1 MNKVIFVD
9 LKQDQMKL
17 IYTFLLSMIVT
28 MGFGQDKINW
38 LSWEDAM
45 KASEKQPKKI
55 YIDLYTDW
63 CGWCKKMDASTFVDP
78 EVVKYM
84 NENFHAIK
92 FNAEQKEDIVFND
105 HTFSYSG
112 TSGRRGVHQLAY
124 SLLNGRLGYPSFVI
138 LDEEKARILISPGF
152 KDAKGVM
159 MELVFA
165 KEEKYKTISWETFK
179 AQNAPPRPPAPTPAG
194 TSTKTK
200 TAKPSATNTNVVKTT
215 NKAEVNQKQKMK
227 EEALKKNQK
236 VEPGKEVVVD
246 KKVEKV
252 KEKKEK
258 KSKAAKLKENKVKAD
273 KAKTNVESTP
283 KADTPL
289 QEEVIKV
296 AQEMPRFPG
305 CEEIGVAGQDLT
317 KCSHEKMFMFIQ
329 ENLKYP
335 KDARKNEITGTAIV
349 QFVVG
354 KNGKI
359 RDANLLRDVGGGC
372 GQAAL
377 DMVNSMP
384 NWVPGKQ
391 DGKTVAVQ
399 YSLPVKFKL

>member
-1 MNKVIFVD
+1 
-9 LKQDQMKL
+9 MKL
-17 IYTFLLSMIVT
+17 IYTFFLATLVT
-28 MGFGQDKINW
+28 VGFSQDKINW
-38 LSWEDAM
+38 LSWEEAM
-45 KASEKQPKKI
+45 QAADKQPKKI

-112 TSGRRGVHQLAY
+112 SSGRRGVHQLAY

-179 AQNAPPRPPAPTPAG
+179 AQNTPPRPPAPTPAG
-194 TSTKTK
+194 AVNQAKTPSPTATKSK
-200 TAKPSATNTNVVKTT
+200 VVNKTT
-215 NKAEVNQKQKMK
+215 NATKTVPNKNVNKVENEKEKMK
-227 EEALKKNQK
+227 EESLRNGQATVTKEASMEQANVKDRKVLKSKIT
-236 VEPGKEVVVD
+236 
-246 KKVEKV
+246 KKKKV
-252 KEKKEK
+252 KED
-258 KSKAAKLKENKVKAD
+258 AKPAIEPNASVPI
-273 KAKTNVESTP
+273 E
-283 KADTPL
+283 
-289 QEEVIKV
+289 EEVIKV

-329 ENLKYP
+329 ENLVYP
-335 KDARKNEITGTAIV
+335 KEARKNGVTGTALV

-359 RDANLLRDVGGGC
+359 RDANLLRDLGGGC

-377 DMVNSMP
+377 EMVQSMP
-384 NWVPGKQ
+384 TWVPGKQ

-399 YSLPVKFKL
+399 YTLPVKFKL

>member
-1 MNKVIFVD
+1 
-9 LKQDQMKL
+9 MKL
-17 IYTFLLSMIVT
+17 IYTFFLAMLVT
-28 MGFGQDKINW
+28 VGFSQDKINW
-38 LSWEDAM
+38 LSWEEAM

-152 KDAKGVM
+152 KDANGVM
-159 MELVFA
+159 MEMKFA

-179 AQNAPPRPPAPTPAG
+179 AQNTPARPSPPAVPSGAVD
-194 TSTKTK
+194 KAK
-200 TAKPSATNTNVVKTT
+200 TANPPVNKTNAAKTVKNGTV
-215 NKAEVNQKQKMK
+215 NVNQKVEANEKQKMK
-227 EEALKKNQK
+227 EESLKNNQVATAQDEAVDAKDAKIKVKKDKKNK
-236 VEPGKEVVVD
+236 VAKVKKKKAKDGEEMVKPAVEPNTSAP
-246 KKVEKV
+246 VEK
-252 KEKKEK
+252 
-258 KSKAAKLKENKVKAD
+258 
-273 KAKTNVESTP
+273 
-283 KADTPL
+283 
-289 QEEVIKV
+289 EEVIKV
-296 AQEMPRFPG
+296 AEVMPRFPG

-329 ENLKYP
+329 QNLVYP
-335 KDARKNEITGTAIV
+335 KEAKKNGVTGTALV

-354 KNGKI
+354 KNGQI
-359 RDANLLRDVGGGC
+359 RDANLLRDLPHGC

-377 DMVNSMP
+377 DMVQSMP

-399 YSLPVKFKL
+399 YTLPIKFKL